1 PPAPNNT
8 ADSAHLGA
16 TLNWDKAQWHW
27 NVTGNADWER
37 DLVGTDRDNIAFPR
51 DRTRETTTSGDLT
64 ATTNGNLF
72 KVPAGNASTTLRVGV
87 NTVHLDSA
95 RRTSGNAAVTVD
107 LPISRR
113 GHKFSALGNLTLNG
127 NAEADQLSDF
137 GTLTKFGAGANWS
150 PVDRLNF
157 ITSWTREEGPPTINQ
172 LGDSLLET

>member
-1 PPAPNNT
+1 
-8 ADSAHLGA
+8 
-16 TLNWDKAQWHW
+16 DKAQWHW

-95 RRTSGNAAVTVD
+95 RRTGGVPNSNSLGRTSGNAAVTVD

-113 GHKFSALGNLTLNG
+113 GH
-127 NAEADQLSDF
+127 
-137 GTLTKFGAGANWS
+137 
-150 PVDRLNF
+150 
-157 ITSWTREEGPPTINQ
+157 
-172 LGDSLLET
+172 